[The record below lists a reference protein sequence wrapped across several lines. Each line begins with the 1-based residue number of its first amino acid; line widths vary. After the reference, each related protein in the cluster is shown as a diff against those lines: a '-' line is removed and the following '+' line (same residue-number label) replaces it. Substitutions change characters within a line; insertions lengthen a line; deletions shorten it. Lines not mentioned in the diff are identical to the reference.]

1 MALTCRR
8 RQLLWIVTV
17 ALCLVPQPASALW
30 IRTEWKSVKTGT
42 WFLPGVQALF
52 NHYDVTLCIS
62 YGLGD
67 PPPQSGIVI
76 PDPNKPFEDLCLTDL
91 RLFGGPGASAALG
104 GDPMIFDDTMF
115 PPPPG
120 YLFDTQGG
128 TEFNIHFENPIPT
141 VGSPPMVQLPGV
153 FVSSRLPLGD
163 PNLILG
169 EGRFVDGTT
178 FPIVLTQ
185 VPEPGSLA
193 LGGTALAILGAGTV
207 WRRRRHGLTRSPS
220 AASA

>member
-1 MALTCRR
+1 MRTSALKRH
-8 RQLLWIVTV
+8 LLWMA
-17 ALCLVPQPASALW
+17 ALAIWLVPEPASALW

-52 NHYDVTLCIS
+52 NHYDVSLCIT

-67 PPPQSGIVI
+67 PPPQTAIFI
-76 PDPNKPFEDLCLTDL
+76 PDPMTPIEDLYLTDL
-91 RLFGGPGASAALG
+91 RLFGGPGASTALG
-104 GDPMIFDDTMF
+104 GDTHIFDDTMF
-115 PPPPG
+115 PPPTG

-141 VGSPPMVQLPGV
+141 VGSPPMVELPGV

-169 EGRFVDGTT
+169 EARLIDGST
-178 FPIVLTQ
+178 FPIVLTE
-185 VPEPGSLA
+185 VPEPSSLA
-193 LGGTALAILGAGTV
+193 LGGTALASLAVGAV
-207 WRRRRHGLTRSPS
+207 WRRRRGRP
-220 AASA
+220 ARRRAQP